1 MLVVINGLFVCVY
14 QTHFRTVY
22 SRISRLQ
29 PALSH
34 SSIGNKS
41 IPLNSVRKP
50 YTIMHKS
57 RVLIS
62 IFLTLYYIQSDS
74 KAYIAFP

>member
-1 MLVVINGLFVCVY
+1 MFMAILGLLMCVY

-22 SRISRLQ
+22 SRIFRLQ

-34 SSIGNKS
+34 SSIGDKS

-50 YTIMHKS
+50 YDI
-57 RVLIS
+57 RLALGIS
-62 IFLTLYYIQSDS
+62 SPAHYIHM
-74 KAYIAFP
+74 